1 MKTIFTVTLF
11 SVLQYGNKKFR
22 KLRKCQRPA
31 ADIGCWICVEMVRHN
46 CPDEED
52 KRRWNQEIGH
62 QGPDHPDFL
71 RNSYLTQHKISETR
85 DENESKFSTI
95 EKEVTSSIG

>member
-31 ADIGCWICVEMVRHN
+31 ADIGCWICMEMVRHN

-71 RNSYLTQHKISETR
+71 RNSYSTQH
-85 DENESKFSTI
+85 EN
-95 EKEVTSSIG
+95 

>member
-1 MKTIFTVTLF
+1 
-11 SVLQYGNKKFR
+11 
-22 KLRKCQRPA
+22 
-31 ADIGCWICVEMVRHN
+31 MVRHN

-71 RNSYLTQHKISETR
+71 RNSYLTQH
-85 DENESKFSTI
+85 EN
-95 EKEVTSSIG
+95 